1 MRQKS
6 AAFSAGSP
14 GFARVTGHFGE
25 LLQGRLGPD
34 GPVVL
39 VTLPCPV
46 LAASVRL
53 VPGGPGLHQP
63 DGRVLGLAQARRFLK
78 ALGISPASRA
88 VLRLTMP
95 PGGGAGA
102 STACLVALA
111 RAFGAAE
118 EQIAAA
124 CLAVEGASDPLMLP
138 QPGRLLWASR
148 LGRVV
153 QRFLALPAM
162 EVLGGFCGIAQRT
175 DPADNG
181 FPDIGALVQDWQAA
195 SGDLARMAALASQS
209 ARMTLALR
217 GPTGDGTDEM
227 AQRLGALGFSIAH
240 TGSARAL
247 LFPPGQV
254 PHGAEGVLRAAG
266 WRQIVRFRVGGRDA

>member
-1 MRQKS
+1 MHQKS
-6 AAFSAGSP
+6 AVFPAKPS
-14 GFARVTGHFGE
+14 GFARVSGHFGE

-53 VPGGPGLHQP
+53 VPGAQGLHQP
-63 DGRVLGLAQARRFLK
+63 DGRVLGAMQARRFLK
-78 ALGISPASRA
+78 ALGIAPASRA
-88 VLRLTMP
+88 VLHLTMP

-111 RAFGAAE
+111 RAYGAAE
-118 EQIAAA
+118 GKIAAA
-124 CLAVEGASDPLMLP
+124 CLAAEGASDPLMLSH
-138 QPGRLLWASR
+138 PGRVLWASR
-148 LGRVV
+148 LGRVM
-153 QRFLALPAM
+153 QRFPALPAM
-162 EVLGGFCGIAQRT
+162 EVVGGFCGIAQRT

-181 FPDIGALVQDWQAA
+181 FPDIGVLVQDWLAA
-195 SGDLARMAALASQS
+195 SGDLARLAVLASQS
-209 ARMTLALR
+209 ARLTLAQR
-217 GPTGDGTDEM
+217 GPTGDGTEAM
-227 AQRLGALGFSIAH
+227 ARRLGALGFSIAH

-254 PHGAEGVLRAAG
+254 PQDAEGVLRTAG